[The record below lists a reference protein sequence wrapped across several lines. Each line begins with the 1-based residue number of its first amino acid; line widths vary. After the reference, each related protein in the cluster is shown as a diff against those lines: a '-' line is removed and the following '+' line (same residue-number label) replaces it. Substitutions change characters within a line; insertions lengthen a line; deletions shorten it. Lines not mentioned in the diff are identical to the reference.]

1 MSIPEEDRWRSVW
14 GMGIK
19 RMGDYRIDSE
29 GKWKGQNGKLY
40 YWVDTVI
47 QK

>member
-1 MSIPEEDRWRSVW
+1 MRE
-14 GMGIK
+14 MGVK
-19 RMGDYRIDSE
+19 RMGDYRIVRKE
-29 GKWKGQNGKLY
+29 NGRDKMEKLY